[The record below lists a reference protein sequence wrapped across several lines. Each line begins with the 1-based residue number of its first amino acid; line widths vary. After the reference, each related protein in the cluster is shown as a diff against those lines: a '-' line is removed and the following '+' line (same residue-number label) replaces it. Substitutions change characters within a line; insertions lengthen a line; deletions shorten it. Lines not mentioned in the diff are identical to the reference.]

1 MFKNALIVLSFL
13 GIVLI
18 CRVIALEH
26 TNHIISIALNTYLTY
41 IKYKLYV
48 NIYGNDRTKPLS
60 WYISCV
66 IIQVV
71 SFLKISET
79 GGKIFYVCCN
89 LLDCHKEK
97 KFFMKNVKRI
107 KKKIY

>member
-1 MFKNALIVLSFL
+1 MIEP
-13 GIVLI
+13 
-18 CRVIALEH
+18 R
-26 TNHIISIALNTYLTY
+26 
-41 IKYKLYV
+41 
-48 NIYGNDRTKPLS
+48 KPLS

-89 LLDCHKEK
+89 LLGCHKEK

-107 KKKIY
+107 KKMIY